1 MLIAA
6 HINKFRRLDRTKA
19 RLDAEADCEL
29 WIWTS
34 MNAATHLLNAA
45 LHHVHLTEET
55 DSFHSQVEG
64 LYWIPDRR
72 TGALSDAMHA
82 PGDVMHFGQ
91 PRLRGPIPAAI
102 ERAGAALKVIEALRG
117 PYVRGSDPIPP
128 GATQQWERSYRQC
141 VAELSALLGTQLGE
155 AD

>member
-6 HINKFRRLDRTKA
+6 HIEKFRRLDKTRV

-64 LYWIPDRR
+64 LYWIPDRD
-72 TGALSDAMHA
+72 TGAFTDAMHA

-91 PRLRGPIPAAI
+91 PPLRGQIPAAI
-102 ERAGAALKVIEALRG
+102 ERAAAALKALEELRG
-117 PYVRGSDPIPP
+117 PYVRGNDPIPP
-128 GATQQWERSYRQC
+128 GATQQWARSYQTC
-141 VAELSALLGTQLGE
+141 VAELFGVLALPLTE
-155 AD
+155 AR